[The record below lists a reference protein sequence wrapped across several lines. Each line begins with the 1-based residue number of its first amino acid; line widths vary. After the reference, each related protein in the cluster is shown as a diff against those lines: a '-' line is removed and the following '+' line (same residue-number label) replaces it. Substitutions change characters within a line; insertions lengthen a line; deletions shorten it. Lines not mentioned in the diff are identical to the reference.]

1 MLISRVSLKHEHF
14 AFAKTGS
21 GQAHAKLETGGRFS
35 QAHFDCF
42 PNLLQHFVGEKEIH
56 LFDQLAA
63 WRDLAASEGRG
74 GGGGGSQGRYKGS
87 FWRRCILKNELLPRQ
102 ARDKHREASKKDL
115 LFLACRAQFEQ
126 TLSLLDIR
134 GAGAKLLDG
143 SGG

>member
-87 FWRRCILKNELLPRQ
+87 FWRRYILNKRT
-102 ARDKHREASKKDL
+102 
-115 LFLACRAQFEQ
+115 F
-126 TLSLLDIR
+126 
-134 GAGAKLLDG
+134 AKTG
-143 SGG
+143 SGQTWGSLKKRPVVSRMQGAV